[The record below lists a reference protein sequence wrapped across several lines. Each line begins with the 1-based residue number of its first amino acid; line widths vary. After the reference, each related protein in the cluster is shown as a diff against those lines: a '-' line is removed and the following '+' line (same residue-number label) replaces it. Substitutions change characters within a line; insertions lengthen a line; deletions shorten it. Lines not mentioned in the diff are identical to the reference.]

1 MHLQGRR
8 AKKRKVIKAKR
19 PVVAT
24 KFKCPFCNH
33 ATSVECKISMAEKI
47 GKLLCRVCEASY
59 SMTIN
64 YLTEPVDVFYE
75 WLDDCEKAREQ
86 HEQEVKL
93 YGVGQSNKRARLE
106 QQPQGGGEK
115 ESTTATATTTTT
127 TAAAAAAAAKETMQ
141 ERTERAAVTAP
152 SSERQQSSEKQQSKE
167 KQQRQQPAGLFDSDS
182 DSDDSQ

>member
-127 TAAAAAAAAKETMQ
+127 TAAAAAKETMQ